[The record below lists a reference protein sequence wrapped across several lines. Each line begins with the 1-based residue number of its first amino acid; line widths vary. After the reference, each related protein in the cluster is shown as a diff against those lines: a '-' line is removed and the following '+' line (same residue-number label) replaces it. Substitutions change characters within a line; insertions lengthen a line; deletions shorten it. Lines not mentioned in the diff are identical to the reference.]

1 MKELNL
7 FFLVL
12 CIGQIFIN
20 VGILLGYTSNYA
32 LADLPAHLAWR
43 IMYAIGVLPPVLLA
57 VGVLAMP
64 ESPRWLAMR
73 GRHAEARAVLWRTS
87 DTAEEADV
95 RLEDIKR
102 TFDAPQAAGSVWQ
115 ELIVRPSATVRR
127 ILICVVGL
135 HFFQEASGIDA
146 VVLYSPLVFNKAG
159 MSATSSI
166 LGATVAVGVVKTCF
180 IFVAMLLV
188 DRVGRRP
195 LLLASAGGVAVS
207 FTALALTLC
216 VRETSSASAAAS
228 VASVMAF
235 VAAFSVGFGPLAS
248 TYAAEIM
255 PLRLRAQGAGLGMAV
270 NRLTCGA
277 VSMSFI
283 SLAGWIT
290 MPGCFFL
297 YAGVAAT
304 ACVFVHLRL
313 PETRGRSLEDMEAL
327 FAK

>member
-7 FFLVL
+7 FLVL

-32 LADLPAHLAWR
+32 LAGLPAHLAWR

-95 RLEDIKR
+95 RLEDINR
-102 TFDAPQAAGSVWQ
+102 ALDAPQAAGSVWQ
-115 ELIVRPSATVRR
+115 ELIVRPSAITRR

-166 LGATVAVGVVKTCF
+166 LGATVADRKSVV
-180 IFVAMLLV
+180 
-188 DRVGRRP
+188 
-195 LLLASAGGVAVS
+195 
-207 FTALALTLC
+207 
-216 VRETSSASAAAS
+216 
-228 VASVMAF
+228 
-235 VAAFSVGFGPLAS
+235 
-248 TYAAEIM
+248 
-255 PLRLRAQGAGLGMAV
+255 
-270 NRLTCGA
+270 
-277 VSMSFI
+277 
-283 SLAGWIT
+283 
-290 MPGCFFL
+290 
-297 YAGVAAT
+297 
-304 ACVFVHLRL
+304 
-313 PETRGRSLEDMEAL
+313 
-327 FAK
+327 